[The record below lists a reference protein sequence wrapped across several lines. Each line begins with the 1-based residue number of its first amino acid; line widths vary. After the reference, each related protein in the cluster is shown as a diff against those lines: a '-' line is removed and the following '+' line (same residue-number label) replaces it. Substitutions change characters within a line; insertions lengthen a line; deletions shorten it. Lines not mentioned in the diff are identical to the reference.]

1 MLASTLSMS
10 SLSNR
15 CISEVHKSIK
25 IRLNL
30 GMLSSLLSFYPQST
44 SVVGSSVDA
53 NDSNKTIYSELDQR
67 RGSGAQDDG
76 RSLVPIRID
85 DDDNNDGDHNLQEAL
100 VTDGSKRTVQSPESL
115 KSPITS
121 VLDPPPPSSPALND
135 GSKPSIFSPL
145 RNPVF
150 SPYLRPSI
158 FSPLRGGG
166 EAEFS
171 PMSSLELK
179 EFDPFEDGD
188 IPSPLSISNN
198 VLKKSLSNESLFTV
212 YETSF
217 LGPEDF
223 APCKMESENRPE
235 ENFNANS

>member
-1 MLASTLSMS
+1 
-10 SLSNR
+10 
-15 CISEVHKSIK
+15 
-25 IRLNL
+25 
-30 GMLSSLLSFYPQST
+30 MLSSLLWFYPQST

-53 NDSNKTIYSELDQR
+53 NDSNKTIYSERDQR

-85 DDDNNDGDHNLQEAL
+85 DDDDDDDNNNNDGDHNLQEAL

-121 VLDPPPPSSPALND
+121 VLNPPPPSSPALND

-158 FSPLRGGG
+158 FSPLRRGG

-198 VLKKSLSNESLFTV
+198 VLNLKKSLSNESLFTV

-235 ENFNANS
+235 ENFNANSW